1 MGRPT
6 TQDDLDRDLAFWKN
20 RIDDLPDL
28 RWDKVAAVRRALR
41 QGRYEVTPRLDRILP
56 ELHNDVGVLCRRET
70 GPGEAPP
77 PGPAASDV
85 QVQ

>member
-28 RWDKVAAVRRALR
+28 RWDKVAAVRRALG
-41 QGRYEVTPRLDRILP
+41 QGRYEVAPRLDRILP

-70 GPGEAPP
+70 GQGEESP

>member
-20 RIDDLPDL
+20 RVDDLPDL

-41 QGRYEVTPRLDRILP
+41 QGRYGVTPRLDRILP

-70 GPGEAPP
+70 GLGEEPP
-77 PGPAASDV
+77 PGPDASDV